1 MSSLPSPVP
10 IILCGRRA
18 EIGKVVSEL
27 LAPEF
32 EGIHFIT
39 TNEAALADIPRLLKG
54 EKPAAPDTSGVGTQN
69 YSQIPRAVVFGRGYD
84 VSEVEEFRKA
94 SDGYAHPVAWF
105 AADPKN
111 APGPNDPP
119 PGPAYAQAAAS
130 ALKEKLLAW
139 KDEGGVDDGIF
150 LW

>member
-1 MSSLPSPVP
+1 
-10 IILCGRRA
+10 
-18 EIGKVVSEL
+18 
-27 LAPEF
+27 
-32 EGIHFIT
+32 
-39 TNEAALADIPRLLKG
+39 LADIPRLLKG

-69 YSQIPRAVVFGRGYD
+69 YSQIPRAVIFGRGYD

-94 SDGYAHPVAWF
+94 SEGYANPVAWF

-130 ALKEKLLAW
+130 ALKGKLLAW